1 MQELNISS
9 QGNLTNNRIIYSL
22 CLINFSIIWKLI
34 LFNSKYNMSYI
45 QIQDVAREWAK
56 MEQLPP
62 RNIYFATHPSKQAHI
77 LNSDGNLKDS
87 NPFVSILI
95 QDAILLSDL
104 SPMCT
109 KRFYMKKCK
118 AWSLFITFPFQRHHH
133 HTFLKSLSKSKTLSI
148 NMNQASLNHHT
159 VA

>member
-62 RNIYFATHPSKQAHI
+62 RNIHFATHPSKQPHI
-77 LNSDGNLKDS
+77 LNSDRNLKDS

-104 SPMCT
+104 SPMCI
-109 KRFYMKKCK
+109 KRFNMKIK
-118 AWSLFITFPFQRHHH
+118 SH
-133 HTFLKSLSKSKTLSI
+133 HTFLKSLWKNKTLSI